1 MAGIASLLDIEGA
14 DKTVNEE
21 EHRVY
26 ARAPTF
32 AKRLRF
38 GPLRK
43 DILNGSGSSVVLNDV
58 CGIIGCVDEEKGEVG
73 EESEGKRSTGKRSIE
88 SEKVRGRGR
97 AERTTRSST
106 EQQDYMRF

>member
-1 MAGIASLLDIEGA
+1 MAGIAGLLDIERA

-21 EHRVY
+21 EQRVY
-26 ARAPTF
+26 AEIQTF

-43 DILNGSGSSVVLNDV
+43 DILNGSGSSEVLNEV
-58 CGIIGCVDEEKGEVG
+58 CGIVGCVDEEKGEVG

-88 SEKVRGRGR
+88 SEKVRGKV
-97 AERTTRSST
+97 ERTTRSST

>member
-1 MAGIASLLDIEGA
+1 MAGIAGLLDIEHV

-21 EHRVY
+21 EQRVY
-26 ARAPTF
+26 VEIQTF

-43 DILNGSGSSVVLNDV
+43 DILNGSGSSEVLKEV
-58 CGIIGCVDEEKGEVG
+58 CGIVDCVDEEKGDVG
-73 EESEGKRSTGKRSIE
+73 EESEGKRSAGKRSIE
-88 SEKVRGRGR
+88 SEKVKGGR